1 MYSGQYT
8 VDVAPKFQKTEN
20 KKNTK
25 TKHITPLH
33 EDENATEVHQLPFI
47 SGELQSE

>member
-8 VDVAPKFQKTEN
+8 VDVAPKLQKTEN

-25 TKHITPLH
+25 TKHIIPLH
-33 EDENATEVHQLPFI
+33 EDDDAIGVHQLPFI